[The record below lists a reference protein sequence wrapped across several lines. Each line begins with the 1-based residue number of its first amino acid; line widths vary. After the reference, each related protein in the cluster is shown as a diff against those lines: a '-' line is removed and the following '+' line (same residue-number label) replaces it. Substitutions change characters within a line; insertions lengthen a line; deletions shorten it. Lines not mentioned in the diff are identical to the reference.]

1 MILKMLNNCIKFKH
15 INVNCKIIYYH
26 LLINQDIHKNYYN
39 VYYLIGQIYNPDNL
53 ICHFNN
59 NNN

>member
-1 MILKMLNNCIKFKH
+1 MILKMFNNYIKFKH

-26 LLINQDIHKNYYN
+26 LLINLDIHKNYYN
-39 VYYLIGQIYNPDNL
+39 VYYLIDQIFNKVNL
-53 ICHFNN
+53 IYSFNN